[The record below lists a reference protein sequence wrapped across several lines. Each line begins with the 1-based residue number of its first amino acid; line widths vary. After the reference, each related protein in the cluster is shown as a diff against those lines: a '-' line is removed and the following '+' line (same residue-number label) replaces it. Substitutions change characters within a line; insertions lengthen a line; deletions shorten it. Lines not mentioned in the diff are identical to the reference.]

1 MSATSSP
8 RKKGG
13 GHALTARPP
22 HTNSPSHNYIV
33 IIPLF
38 SITFTYT
45 HSSERSGRRGGA
57 RW

>member
-1 MSATSSP
+1 MSATNSS

-38 SITFTYT
+38 YITFTYT
-45 HSSERSGRRGGA
+45 HRPECPSRRGGA
-57 RW
+57 R